1 MERREETQLVNWMKF
16 HVASSRT
23 IGMVANLYLK
33 KIPSINEVLHV
44 LEGIL

>member
-23 IGMVANLYLK
+23 IDMVAVLYLK
-33 KIPSINEVLHV
+33 TISRNIDVLHV